1 MANST
6 PTGQKPETSGSG
18 PPSAP
23 ASATDLH
30 TLLLLADS
38 ALPLGSFAFSSGLE
52 SFLAH
57 QPSSSSRSRFSPSS
71 TAAAAAAAQ
80 RFLPLSLLATASA
93 TLPYLLAAHRDPRSV
108 GKLDDE
114 LDAATL
120 CAVARR
126 ASVAQGRA
134 LLALWERCFAAHY
147 AGAGPV
153 AGAATEDG
161 RDGRGG
167 EGDTAGAADARAA
180 LQELCEATRDAG
192 GRPSSPPSSSPCDA
206 ATLEAGHG
214 HFPVAWGAVTRAMG
228 LDARTAA
235 YAFLLAHARGLLGA
249 AVRAGAL
256 GPYHAQAE
264 LADPRLRARVGALV
278 ERFWSAAVADA
289 AQAVPALDLWVGR
302 HEKLYSR
309 IFNS

>member
-6 PTGQKPETSGSG
+6 PADQKTQTRRSE
-18 PPSAP
+18 PPASPPAAP
-23 ASATDLH
+23 ASPTDLH

-57 QPSSSSRSRFSPSS
+57 QPPSPHARPSRPS
-71 TAAAAAAAQ
+71 AAAAAAASAQ

-93 TLPYLLAAHRDPRSV
+93 ALPYLLAAHREPGRAAR
-108 GKLDDE
+108 LDDE

-134 LLALWERCFAAHY
+134 LLALWERCFAGHY
-147 AGAGPV
+147 SGAGAVGGAAEEDGRGEEEE
-153 AGAATEDG
+153 AGAAG
-161 RDGRGG
+161 
-167 EGDTAGAADARAA
+167 ARAA
-180 LQELCEATRDAG
+180 LRDLCESARGAG
-192 GRPSSPPSSSPCDA
+192 GRPPDPSASCDDGPD
-206 ATLEAGHG
+206 AGHG
-214 HFPVAWGAVTRAMG
+214 HFPVAWGAVTRAMR

-264 LADPRLRARVGALV
+264 LADPRLRGRIDGLV
-278 ERFWSAAVADA
+278 DRFWGTEVGDA